1 MNDSIFYINHSDSD
15 DSDEGLKEALAR
27 REMVVYPDK
36 QILVTAVA
44 TRMLLKISD
53 LLTRQERV
61 DVALTGG
68 TTGIDVLKAAS
79 VSTAQGI
86 IEFPRVHFWFGDER
100 FVQQDSDDRNAKQAR
115 EAWLDSLVRNGLL
128 PEENIHEM
136 PADTRSRHDADI
148 APARTNDEI
157 LDAAAERYNDE
168 LSVALGSKERKTL
181 DIALFGV
188 GPDGHFAS
196 LFPHHHA
203 MQVHEA
209 DQRVTGVSHSPKM
222 PPLRL
227 SLTLPFIQQTNYV
240 WMVASGLSKADAV
253 HSAIEH
259 PGDPDIPSSFA
270 AGHRQTLWMVDRDA
284 FSAQQHILS

>member
-1 MNDSIFYINHSDSD
+1 MSDSTFYINTTD
-15 DSDEGLKEALAR
+15 DDEGDLKNALAR
-27 REMVVYPDK
+27 REMVIYPTK
-36 QILVTAVA
+36 KILVTAVA
-44 TRMLLKISD
+44 TRLLLKISD
-53 LLTRQERV
+53 LLTKQERV

-68 TTGIDVLKAAS
+68 GTGIDVLRAANEN
-79 VSTAQGI
+79 TAQGI

-100 FVQQDSDDRNAKQAR
+100 FVQKDSDDRNAKQAR

-136 PADTRSRHDADI
+136 PADTRTRQEADV

-157 LDAAAERYNDE
+157 LDAAAQTYNDE
-168 LSVALGSKERKTL
+168 LREALAGKDNPVL

-203 MQVHEA
+203 MQVH
-209 DQRVTGVSHSPKM
+209 DPDVRVTGVSHSPKM

-227 SLTLPFIQQTNYV
+227 SLTLPFIQSTRYV
-240 WMVASGLSKADAV
+240 WMVASGLTKADAV
-253 HSAIEH
+253 HSAIDH

-270 AGHRQTLWMVDRDA
+270 AGRHQTLWMIDREA
-284 FSAQQHILS
+284 FSSQQHLLD